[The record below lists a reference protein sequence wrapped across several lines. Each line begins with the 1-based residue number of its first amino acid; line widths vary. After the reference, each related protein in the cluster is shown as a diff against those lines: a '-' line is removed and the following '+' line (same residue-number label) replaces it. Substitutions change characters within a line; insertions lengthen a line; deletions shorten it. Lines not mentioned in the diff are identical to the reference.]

1 MEQFL
6 ATCNEMS
13 ASMLQMAKKV
23 DLTLASAEINALG
36 VPGARKTGRWPGKEQ
51 ASYKELVLTDLN
63 EESTFKA
70 VSKRMDELAN
80 QSTRWA
86 GYYYTV
92 LQGPWKGGR
101 VVWARNNQQ
110 PKCIQRFVPYD
121 GVILNERMLCELN
134 EEITEGFGWN
144 TRLQKGSIIA
154 LNSKGME
161 YIKSRE
167 DRIAGLRTDTVSSH
181 NFFTMGGSKKR
192 SLLPYGFTPFKGR
205 CGRVGPVG
213 PVGGAVGGR
222 PLRPYKRA
230 RLTLGPLGVVTSS
243 AST

>member
-1 MEQFL
+1 VE
-6 ATCNEMS
+6 
-13 ASMLQMAKKV
+13 
-23 DLTLASAEINALG
+23 
-36 VPGARKTGRWPGKEQ
+36 
-51 ASYKELVLTDLN
+51 
-63 EESTFKA
+63 
-70 VSKRMDELAN
+70 
-80 QSTRWA
+80 
-86 GYYYTV
+86 
-92 LQGPWKGGR
+92 
-101 VVWARNNQQ
+101 WARNNQQ

-167 DRIAGLRTDTVSSH
+167 DRIAGLRVESTSH
-181 NFFTMGGSKKR
+181 TFFTMGGSKKR

-205 CGRVGPVG
+205 CGRVGPFPIVDVGG
-213 PVGGAVGGR
+213 PVGG
-222 PLRPYKRA
+222 RPYKRA
-230 RLTLGPLGVVTSS
+230 RLALGPPLGPLGVVTSS